1 MTGAE
6 APTIAAGIVSFR
18 PDAELLLA
26 LVDTLSR
33 DVERIYLFNNAV
45 LDPAL
50 VLVLGDYPTLVA
62 IDAESNLGVGVG
74 LNFIALAASRD
85 GFERLVLFDQD
96 SRAWPGLVGQLSS
109 AYDRLTALRR
119 NPAVIGPRLIGPRPI
134 ASRDESRSADASK
147 APRYRP
153 RRGVPPDGSVIPV
166 DFVPTSGSL
175 FNLRLLRE
183 TGLFRADFFIDVI
196 DVEWCFR
203 AWSRGLSCWLA
214 GDVPMEHTVGTG
226 IIPLGFGLTMPGQQP
241 FRMYTYIRNTLYAFR
256 LRHMPVRWKMRQ
268 ALYLPLQILG
278 YARHHGFG
286 RHATQPLRSG
296 LGDGLRGRLGVPPPE
311 AGF

>member
-1 MTGAE
+1 MTGVE
-6 APTIAAGIVSFR
+6 APTIAAGIVSFG
-18 PDAELLLA
+18 PDAELLLT

-50 VLVLGDYPTLVA
+50 TLVLGDYPTLVV

-96 SRAWPGLVGQLSS
+96 SRAWPGLVGQLSG
-109 AYDRLTALRR
+109 AFDRLTAMRR
-119 NPAVIGPRLIGPRPI
+119 DPAVIGPRLIAPRDRG
-134 ASRDESRSADASK
+134 ASSASASK
-147 APRYRP
+147 APHYRL
-153 RRGVPPDGSVIPV
+153 RRGVSPDGEIIPV

-196 DVEWCFR
+196 DLEWCFR

-226 IIPLGFGLTMPGQQP
+226 IVPLGFGLTMPNQKP

-256 LRHMPVRWKMRQ
+256 LRHLPLRWKLRQ
-268 ALYLPLQILG
+268 AIYLPLQILG
-278 YARHHGFG
+278 YARYHGFA
-286 RHATQPLRSG
+286 RHITRPLLSG

>member
-45 LDPAL
+45 LDSAL
-50 VLVLGDYPTLVA
+50 ALVLGDYPTLVV
-62 IDAESNLGVGVG
+62 IDAETNLGVGVG

-96 SRAWPGLVGQLSS
+96 SRAWPGLVGQLSF
-109 AYDRLTALRR
+109 AFDRLTALRR
-119 NPAVIGPRLIGPRPI
+119 NPAVIGPRLVAPR
-134 ASRDESRSADASK
+134 DADAVTADVSK
-147 APRYRP
+147 APRYRE
-153 RRGVPPDGSVIPV
+153 RRRVSRDGSLIPV
-166 DFVPTSGSL
+166 EFVPTSGSL

-196 DVEWCFR
+196 DLEWCFR
-203 AWSRGLSCWLA
+203 AWNRGLSCWLA
-214 GDVPMEHTVGTG
+214 GDLPMEHPVGTG
-226 IIPLGFGLTMPGQQP
+226 VVQLGFGLTMPNQRP

-256 LRHMPVRWKMRQ
+256 LRHMPLRWKMRQ
-268 ALYLPLQILG
+268 AIYLPLQMLG
-278 YARHHGFG
+278 YARHHSFA
-286 RHATQPLRSG
+286 RHATRPLRSG
-296 LGDGLRGRLGVPPPE
+296 LRDGVRGRLGVPPPE

>member
-18 PDAELLLA
+18 PDAELLLG

-50 VLVLGDYPTLVA
+50 ALVLGDYPTLVA

-74 LNFIALAASRD
+74 FNFIALAASRD

-96 SRAWPGLVGQLSS
+96 SRAWPGLVGQLSF
-109 AYDRLTALRR
+109 AFDRLTAMRR
-119 NPAVIGPRLIGPRPI
+119 DPAVIGPRLIAPRDGG
-134 ASRDESRSADASK
+134 ASSENASK
-147 APRYRP
+147 APRYHP
-153 RRGVPPDGSVIPV
+153 RRGVSPDGSIIPV

-196 DVEWCFR
+196 DLEWCFR

-214 GDVPMEHTVGTG
+214 GDVPMEHTVGAG
-226 IIPLGFGLTMPGQQP
+226 VIPLGFGLTMPNQRP

-256 LRHMPVRWKMRQ
+256 LRHVPLRWKMRQ
-268 ALYLPLQILG
+268 TIYLPLQMLG

-286 RHATQPLRSG
+286 RHATRPLTSG
-296 LGDGLRGRLGVPPPE
+296 LGDGLKGRLGVPPPK

>member
-33 DVERIYLFNNAV
+33 DVGRIYLFNNAT

-96 SRAWPGLVGQLSS
+96 SRAWPGLVGQLSF
-109 AYDRLTALRR
+109 AFDRLTALRR
-119 NPAVIGPRLIGPRPI
+119 NPAVIGPKLIAP
-134 ASRDESRSADASK
+134 RDEAATSANASK
-147 APRYRP
+147 SPRYRP
-153 RRGVPPDGSVIPV
+153 RRGVSADNGVVPV

-214 GDVPMEHTVGTG
+214 ADVPMEHTVGTG
-226 IIPLGFGLTMPGQQP
+226 VIPLGFGLTMPSQRP
-241 FRMYTYIRNTLYAFR
+241 FRMYTYIRTR
-256 LRHMPVRWKMRQ
+256 ST
-268 ALYLPLQILG
+268 PLG
-278 YARHHGFG
+278 CCTCRSDG
-286 RHATQPLRSG
+286 R
-296 LGDGLRGRLGVPPPE
+296 
-311 AGF
+311 

>member
-6 APTIAAGIVSFR
+6 APTIAAGIVSFE

-33 DVERIYLFNNAV
+33 DVDRIYLFNNAA

-50 VLVLGDYPTLVA
+50 DLVLGDYPTLVA
-62 IDAESNLGVGVG
+62 LDAESNLGVGVG

-96 SRAWPGLVGQLSS
+96 SRAWPGLVGQLSF
-109 AYDRLTALRR
+109 AFDRLTALRR
-119 NPAVIGPRLIGPRPI
+119 NPAVIGPRLIAPR
-134 ASRDESRSADASK
+134 DGADLPANASK
-147 APRYRP
+147 APRYSPRP
-153 RRGVPPDGSVIPV
+153 GVSSEGSVTAV

-196 DVEWCFR
+196 DLEWCFR

-214 GDVPMEHTVGTG
+214 EDVLMEHTVGTG
-226 IIPLGFGLTMPGQQP
+226 VIPLGFGLTMPNQRP
-241 FRMYTYIRNTLYAFR
+241 FRMYTYVRNTLYAFR
-256 LRHMPVRWKMRQ
+256 LRHVPFRWKMRQ

-286 RHATQPLRSG
+286 QYATRPLRSG
-296 LGDGLRGRLGVPPPE
+296 FQDGLKGRLGVPPPE

>member
-45 LDPAL
+45 LEPAL
-50 VLVLGDYPTLVA
+50 ALVLGDYPNLVA
-62 IDAESNLGVGVG
+62 IDAETNLGVGVG

-85 GFERLVLFDQD
+85 GFERLMLFDQD
-96 SRAWPGLVGQLSS
+96 SRAWPGLVGQLSF
-109 AYDRLTALRR
+109 AFDRLTAMRR
-119 NPAVIGPRLIGPRPI
+119 NPAVIGPRLIAPRDGV
-134 ASRDESRSADASK
+134 ALSVHASK

-153 RRGVPPDGSVIPV
+153 RRGVPPDGDLIPV

-196 DVEWCFR
+196 DLEWCFR
-203 AWSRGLSCWLA
+203 AWHRGLSCWLA

-226 IIPLGFGLTMPGQQP
+226 VIPLGFGLTMPNQRP
-241 FRMYTYIRNTLYAFR
+241 FRMYTYIRNTLNAFR
-256 LRHMPVRWKMRQ
+256 LRHVPLRWKMRQ
-268 ALYLPLQILG
+268 AIYLPLQLLG

-286 RHATQPLRSG
+286 RHATRPLRSG